1 MADTAESQQLEKRV
15 DTPEPDPIADRSM
28 SSLLLIFSLL
38 LIGTLVWSL
47 YDEVFGQRP
56 WKSYQSDF
64 VERYTAKL
72 TRMRGPQGR
81 REREIKESDEYQ
93 KLDSA
98 YQEALGTAKDRL
110 AEIGSETA
118 IIDQKASDI
127 NEPFQN
133 AKAWIAAKTYELET
147 LSMDERQPIRQQIE
161 EKKKEKIEV
170 TFHEG
175 DRTRDEEFT
184 FTALEELYNKLNADK
199 ARLVAEQ
206 IRLSKPVSDTLKK
219 RDEYLQDSL
228 GGLTAQ
234 QVGSLIDKMNS
245 FDYSIKQ
252 IHVTNG
258 DLVDRCESC
267 HLGVRE
273 PVTITPREMGN
284 QKAFV
289 SHPDKELLKIHEPE
303 RFGCSTCHGG
313 NGRGTT
319 TVQKGH
325 GRYKHW
331 LWPLYYNENV
341 QAGCNQC
348 HNRDRVTP
356 MADVLNNGKNLF
368 QIKGCTGCHRYEG
381 FDRESEGIASTFQT
395 IKQLEMERKEY
406 MLAVNEIREGVGE
419 DRARRLVANS
429 DAMSINQV
437 AASVMQT
444 VSNIDAR
451 IDEMRI
457 QSKHLLQDQKKVGPN
472 LKEIKAKVRKEWV
485 PAWLKDPQAFRP
497 GTKMPTFRLE
507 DDEIEAISAFLW
519 QDALNETAPTQPP
532 GDANRGKELFKTT
545 GCLACHSIDGKAID
559 LSDQTVGGDFAAN
572 LSRVG
577 EKANYDYIVRWVH
590 NPRQRLAPYSPTA
603 KRDLTR
609 ADYSQKGLP
618 WLFDDEHAL
627 SPLDGSALQ
636 IQNMTVMP
644 NFRLSDQDARDIA
657 TFLMGRKLREP
668 RYADASFM
676 DNQSLRAQGEQL
688 VKSYGCAGCH
698 EIKGLE
704 EEQRIGTELTPE
716 GSKPI
721 ERLDFA
727 LLTEVAKKGE
737 DPFTGEEG
745 IRKWYDHKGFFEYKL
760 RSPGV
765 YDFGKEKPP
774 QERLKMPN
782 IYLEEA
788 DITAL
793 TTFLLGSVTT
803 SLPESLRYNPVGQ
816 KKQVQDGWWVVQ
828 KYNCMGC
835 HNVLVGQDSV
845 LMGLE
850 PYQSAD
856 GKEQLPPRLTN
867 EGARVDPVWLMRFLK
882 DPSLAASGEGQQQ
895 AARVAQHLTGAPAV
909 APNGGAVASLGRQ
922 PGLNRNGVR
931 SYLKVRMPTF
941 NFSPNE
947 LQALVN
953 FFMGDSAQQMP
964 YTPEKLEPL
973 TPEEQ
978 GMARAI
984 FTSPAAPC
992 LKCHMTGDAA
1002 HDARATAPNFL
1013 LAKERL
1019 KPEWTRRWV
1028 VDPQLI
1034 SPGTSMPSGLFNR
1047 DPVHDRWIVN
1057 GVNIPAFQTYEKDH
1071 VSLLVRYMFQI
1082 TQDEQRRLG
1091 TGGAPA
1097 PAPPPATKTASV
1109 IDRGGPSRGRHAP
1122 NIAAILKPGRDS
1134 GL

>member
-1 MADTAESQQLEKRV
+1 MADTVESQQLEKRV
-15 DTPEPDPIADRSM
+15 ETPEPDPIADRSM

-56 WKSYQSDF
+56 WKSYQADF
-64 VERYTAKL
+64 VEHYKAKL
-72 TRMRGPQGR
+72 AKLRGPQAR
-81 REREIKESDEYQ
+81 REAEIKESDEYQ
-93 KLDSA
+93 KLDAVYEDARSA
-98 YQEALGTAKDRL
+98 AKDRL
-110 AEIGSETA
+110 AEIGRETA
-118 IIDQKASDI
+118 IIDQKVTDI

-133 AKAWIAAKTYELET
+133 ARAWISAKTYELET
-147 LSMDERQPIRQQIE
+147 LPMEKRGSIRRQIE

-170 TFHEG
+170 TFHVDSG
-175 DRTRDEEFT
+175 RTEEKEFT
-184 FTALEELYNKLNADK
+184 FTELEELNNELLANKAT
-199 ARLVAEQ
+199 LVAEQ
-206 IRLSKPVSDTLKK
+206 IRLAKPEGDALKK

-228 GGLTAQ
+228 GGLTAL
-234 QVGSLIDKMNS
+234 QVGSLIDKMNR

-267 HLGVRE
+267 HLGARE
-273 PVTITPREMGN
+273 PVTITDREMGG
-284 QKAFV
+284 QRAFV

-319 TVQKGH
+319 SVEKGH

-331 LWPLYYNENV
+331 LWPLYYTENV

-356 MADVLNNGKNLF
+356 MANVLNDGKNLF

-381 FDRESEGIASTFQT
+381 FDRESEGIATTFQA

-406 MLAVNEIREGVGE
+406 MLAVDEIREGVGE
-419 DRARRLVANS
+419 DRARKLVANS

-472 LKEIKAKVRKEWV
+472 LKEIKAKVRKEWIPV
-485 PAWLKDPQAFRP
+485 WLRDPQAFRP

-519 QDALNETAPTQPP
+519 QDAINEQAPTQPQ

-559 LSDQTVGGDFAAN
+559 LSDQIVGGHFAAN

-609 ADYSQKGLP
+609 ADYAQKGLP
-618 WLFDDEHAL
+618 WLFDDEHSL
-627 SPLDGSALQ
+627 SPLDGSAIQ
-636 IQNMTVMP
+636 VQNMTVMP

-657 TFLMGRKLREP
+657 TFLMTRKLRDP
-668 RYADASFM
+668 RYPDASFM
-676 DNQSLRAQGEQL
+676 DNQSLRTRGEQL
-688 VKSYGCAGCH
+688 VKNYGCAGCH

-727 LLTEVAKKGE
+727 LLTEAAKKGE
-737 DPFTGEEG
+737 DPFTGGEAK
-745 IRKWYDHKGFFEYKL
+745 RPSWYDHKGFFEHKL
-760 RSPGV
+760 KSPGV

-774 QERLKMPN
+774 QERLRMPN
-782 IYLEEA
+782 IYLEDA

-816 KKQVQDGWWVVQ
+816 KKQVQDGWWVIQ

-835 HNVLVGQDSV
+835 HNVLVGQDSI

-850 PYQSAD
+850 QYQSAD

-867 EGARVDPVWLMRFLK
+867 EGARVDPTWLLRFLK
-882 DPSLAASGEGQQQ
+882 DPSLGTSVGGEQ
-895 AARVAQHLTGAPAV
+895 AARVVQHLAGGPAQP
-909 APNGGAVASLGRQ
+909 PNGAASLGKQ

-953 FFMGDSAQQMP
+953 FFMGESAQQMP
-964 YTPEKLEPL
+964 YTPERLDPL

-1047 DPVHDRWIVN
+1047 DPVHDRWVVN
-1057 GVNIPAFQTYEKDH
+1057 GVNIPAFQTYDKDH
-1071 VSLLVRYMFQI
+1071 VSLLVRYMFEI

-1091 TGGAPA
+1091 TGGSPA
-1097 PAPPPATKTASV
+1097 PTTPPATKTSSV
-1109 IDRGGPSRGRHAP
+1109 FDRGAPSRGRHAP
-1122 NIAAILKPGRDS
+1122 NIAAILTTRRAGRF
-1134 GL
+1134 